1 MNKKIGAAFLGVAML
16 VPIIALAA
24 EFRGGEQVS
33 FPASQSTKDDL
44 YIAGGSV
51 TSAGDISG
59 DAVVAGGNVLVSGKI
74 GADLTAAG
82 GTVTVLAD
90 VADDVRVAGGTIII
104 QGAI

>member
-24 EFRGGEQVS
+24 EFRAGEQIS

-51 TSAGDISG
+51 TSAGSVSG
-59 DAVVAGGNVLVSGKI
+59 DAVAVGGNVLVSGKI
-74 GADLTAAG
+74 DADLMAAG
-82 GTVTVLAD
+82 AASRATSLSAAAPSASKLLS
-90 VADDVRVAGGTIII
+90 VAR
-104 QGAI
+104 